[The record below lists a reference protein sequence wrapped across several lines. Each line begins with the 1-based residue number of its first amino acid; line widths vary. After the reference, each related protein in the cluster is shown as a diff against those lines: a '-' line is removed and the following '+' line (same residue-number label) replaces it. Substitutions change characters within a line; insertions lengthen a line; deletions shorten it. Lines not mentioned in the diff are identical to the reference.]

1 MSRDVLIVATG
12 VANTRSV
19 IEAFA
24 ALGVAS
30 TMVERAEDLT
40 AASHLVLPGVGS
52 FQAGAAAIA
61 GLRESIAKRISTGMP
76 TLGICLG
83 YQLLFESS
91 EESLGSAG
99 LGVVPGT
106 LVKFEEGVRIPQMG
120 WNRVE
125 APGCRLLGPGYAYFA
140 NSYAAKVRPEGWSV
154 ATATYGG
161 SFVAGIERGC
171 VVGCQF
177 HPELSGDYGLGI
189 LERWL
194 QC

>member
-19 IEAFA
+19 IEAFG
-24 ALGVAS
+24 ALGVACRIADNAS
-30 TMVERAEDLT
+30 DLSS
-40 AASHLVLPGVGS
+40 ADHVVLPGVGS
-52 FQAGAAAIA
+52 FQAGALAIE
-61 GLRESIAKRISTGMP
+61 GLRQSIVNRIGRGMP

-83 YQLLFESS
+83 YQLFFESS
-91 EESLGSAG
+91 EESIEASG
-99 LGVVPGT
+99 LGVLPGT
-106 LVKFEEGVRIPQMG
+106 LAKFEEGVRIPQMG
-120 WNRVE
+120 WNRVD
-125 APGCRLLGPGYAYFA
+125 APDCRLLGSGYAYFA
-140 NSYAAKVRPEGWSV
+140 NSYVAKEPPEGWLT

-161 SFVAGIERGC
+161 PFVAGIERGY